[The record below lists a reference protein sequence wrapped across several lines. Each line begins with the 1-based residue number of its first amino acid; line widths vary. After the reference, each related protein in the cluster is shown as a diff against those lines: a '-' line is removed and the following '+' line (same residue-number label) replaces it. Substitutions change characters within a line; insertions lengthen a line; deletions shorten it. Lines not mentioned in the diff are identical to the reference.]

1 MNIVLCVTLRWY
13 IPLLLTSD
21 EAVIAIT
28 ATTLPVVAIAVFW
41 DGVSAGAHGIL
52 RGIGKQ
58 SIGGPVNVIGHY
70 LIALPTSLTLAFYF
84 DWKIKGMW
92 TGITGGLFV

>member
-1 MNIVLCVTLRWY
+1 M
-13 IPLLLTSD
+13 LLTSD
-21 EAVIAIT
+21 EGVIAIV

-58 SIGGPVNVIGHY
+58 SIGGPANIFGHY
-70 LIALPTSLTLAFYF
+70 VVALPTSLTLAFYF

-92 TGITGGLFV
+92 TGITGGLLV